1 MSGAN
6 NAPGDAGTD
15 HENEVS
21 ADKSAA
27 SAGSESPEEGKAA
40 EQAAEDAVIDG

>member
-15 HENEVS
+15 HEDAS
-21 ADKSAA
+21 ATDKGAA
-27 SAGSESPEEGKAA
+27 STGAESPEEGKAA
-40 EQAAEDAVIDG
+40 EKAAEDAVIDD